1 MNGIALFITGL
12 MLFTTNKH
20 YTNNEVL
27 NFVDNHMEEKYGDFT
42 NFEHIQDIKDSNNR
56 KIGSLVSS
64 EDIAVIFIED
74 SDDILGVTGYKIY
87 DNVQSKKIEA
97 DLKTELS
104 LYGIDCKSLNGYST
118 YDGGEEYNKSEH
130 LEELM
135 NSCYNVYYTGDNL
148 EEVIND
154 CYKTDKFKRTYE
166 IDGVIEERKS
176 DINDII
182 MNLKYK
188 IDLDINGD

>member
-1 MNGIALFITGL
+1 
-12 MLFTTNKH
+12 
-20 YTNNEVL
+20 
-27 NFVDNHMEEKYGDFT
+27 
-42 NFEHIQDIKDSNNR
+42 
-56 KIGSLVSS
+56 
-64 EDIAVIFIED
+64 
-74 SDDILGVTGYKIY
+74 
-87 DNVQSKKIEA
+87 
-97 DLKTELS
+97 
-104 LYGIDCKSLNGYST
+104 
-118 YDGGEEYNKSEH
+118 
-130 LEELM
+130 M

-188 IDLDINGD
+188 INLKY